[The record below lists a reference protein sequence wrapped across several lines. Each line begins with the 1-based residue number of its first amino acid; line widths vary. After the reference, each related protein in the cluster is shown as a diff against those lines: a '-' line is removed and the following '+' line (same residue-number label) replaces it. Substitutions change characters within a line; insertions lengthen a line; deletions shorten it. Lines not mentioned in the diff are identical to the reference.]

1 MHLTRMTFVFEQN
14 QFTPTKRYVLF
25 STTDGLALTGG
36 LLGLFFGASLLSLV
50 EIVYVFG
57 YRRVVGVWRKRGING
72 IARI

>member
-1 MHLTRMTFVFEQN
+1 MHLTRMSFVFEQN

-50 EIVYVFG
+50 EIVYAFG
-57 YRRVVGVWRKRGING
+57 YRRMLAVWQKRDVNG